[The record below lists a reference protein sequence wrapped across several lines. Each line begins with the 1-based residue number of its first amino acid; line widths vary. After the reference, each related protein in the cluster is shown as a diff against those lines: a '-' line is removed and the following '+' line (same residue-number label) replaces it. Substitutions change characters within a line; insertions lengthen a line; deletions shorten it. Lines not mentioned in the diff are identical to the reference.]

1 MKLKDISDY
10 VRPKETIQ
18 DKISNNPE
26 ELNKKMEGYI
36 QIYPENYKDIECGV
50 WVKYITEDKKYRSG
64 GILKMNR
71 APDYFV
77 LKNSF
82 NNISWTVNL
91 DKNIIFIK
99 GTSNKLEKMVI
110 KNNLYKLYMAGLISI
125 NDNDAAEELLGEDEE

>member
-18 DKISNNPE
+18 DKISKNPE

-36 QIYPENYKDIECGV
+36 QIYPENYKDIECGI
-50 WVKYITEDKKYRSG
+50 WVKYLTEDNKYRSG

-82 NNISWTVNL
+82 NNLSWTVNL
-91 DKNIIFIK
+91 EKNKIFIK

-110 KNNLYKLYMAGLISI
+110 KNNLYKLYMAGLITI
-125 NDNDAAEELLGEDEE
+125 NDNEAAETLLEDGE

>member
-36 QIYPENYKDIECGV
+36 QIYPENYKDIECGI

-64 GILKMNR
+64 GLLKLNR

-82 NNISWTVNL
+82 NNLSWTVNL
-91 DKNIIFIK
+91 EKNKIFIK
-99 GTSNKLEKMVI
+99 GTSSKLEKMVI
-110 KNNLYKLYMAGLISI
+110 KNNLYKLYMSGLISI
-125 NDNDAAEELLGEDEE
+125 KDNDAAEELLDEDE

>member
-36 QIYPENYKDIECGV
+36 QIYPENYKDIECGI

-64 GILKMNR
+64 GLLKLNR

-82 NNISWTVNL
+82 NNLSWTVNL
-91 DKNIIFIK
+91 EKNKFFIK
-99 GTSNKLEKMVI
+99 GTSSKLEKMVI

-125 NDNDAAEELLGEDEE
+125 KDNDAAEELLGEDE

>member
-18 DKISNNPE
+18 DKISKNPE

>member
-18 DKISNNPE
+18 DKISKNPE

-36 QIYPENYKDIECGV
+36 QIYPENYKDIECGI

-64 GILKMNR
+64 GLLKLNKS
-71 APDYFV
+71 PDYFV

-82 NNISWTVNL
+82 NNISWTVTL

-99 GTSNKLEKMVI
+99 GSNSKLEKMVI

-125 NDNDAAEELLGEDEE
+125 NDNDAAEELIGENE

>member
-36 QIYPENYKDIECGV
+36 QIYPENYKDIECGI

-64 GILKMNR
+64 GLLKLNR

-82 NNISWTVNL
+82 NNLSWTVNL
-91 DKNIIFIK
+91 EKNKIFIK
-99 GTSNKLEKMVI
+99 GTSSKLEKMVI

-125 NDNDAAEELLGEDEE
+125 KDNDAAEELLDEDE

>member
-36 QIYPENYKDIECGV
+36 QIYPENYKDIECGI
-50 WVKYITEDKKYRSG
+50 WVKYLTEDKKYRSG
-64 GILKMNR
+64 GLLKLNR
-71 APDYFV
+71 APEYFV

-99 GTSNKLEKMVI
+99 GTSSKLEKMVI

-125 NDNDAAEELLGEDEE
+125 NDNDAAEELLGEDE

>member
-18 DKISNNPE
+18 DKISKNPE

-36 QIYPENYKDIECGV
+36 QIYPENYKDIECGI

-64 GILKMNR
+64 GLLKLNK

-99 GTSNKLEKMVI
+99 GTNSKLEKMVI

-125 NDNDAAEELLGEDEE
+125 NDNDAAEELIGENE